1 MRPLWVLPDA
11 VGLVILADSPNAS
24 VHRGGAAV
32 VGEVHD
38 ASGTPSLVLIEL
50 EDLDADELTELV
62 RGLTRSITGRAT
74 ALPEALDPALA
85 CVAPSLAEARRLVVD
100 AREDVDEWRSLSL
113 DGRGLPG
120 GTVEC
125 ARIEALRL
133 HPERSVEISANGR
146 GHTESGF
153 SFPFHGDVLLSD
165 TELAES
171 LALLSAHPAQFRPVI
186 QRALGRD
193 ELPRLRALLETSTS
207 PGTHSLDQ
215 LAGRVVVRA
224 APTTP
229 HPDQVR
235 SEPKSPPPAAPL
247 PGTPAARALEK
258 VADVPG
264 YRRGRSAQ
272 GAGAG
277 GKLSAN
283 ESPFGPPP
291 IVRAALAAAAENLNR
306 YPEEDPVLDQLAEH
320 LGIDVERLV
329 LTNGSDELCY
339 LLARLVLDDEPGDPG
354 ARRQGFAVVG
364 DPCYQIDATASTL
377 AGAPIVRVPLING
390 AHDLGAMA
398 RAAREGATLVW
409 LPSPHNPTGVAVAS
423 DELVTFLDE
432 VPGDCLVVLDEAYGG
447 FTQCDDPNATLK
459 LSEGR
464 PNLLVQRTF
473 SKDWGLAGLR
483 VGYAVGDATLIGAL
497 RRARPPFSVNALALA
512 AVSAVIGCKDWRA
525 SVVARIVE
533 ERALL
538 ESTLEEL
545 GVAFFPSEANFVTC
559 ALSFPDLRD
568 ALASEGLSVRD
579 GADLGLPGWTRITVG
594 WAPQMAALR
603 DVLQHHVDAVAK
615 EPRGSPFLSSQS
627 TVHLDRP
634 S

>member
-1 MRPLWVLPDA
+1 VQ
-11 VGLVILADSPNAS
+11 
-24 VHRGGAAV
+24 GAN
-32 VGEVHD
+32 
-38 ASGTPSLVLIEL
+38 GTTSLVLVEF
-50 EDLDADELTELV
+50 DNLDEAELTELL
-62 RGLTRSITGRAT
+62 RGHARGVTGRAT

-85 CVAPSLAEARRLVVD
+85 CVALSLADARRLVVD
-100 AREDVDEWRSLSL
+100 AREADGAGRARSL
-113 DGRGLPG
+113 DARIIPG

-133 HPERSVEISANGR
+133 HPERSVEISANGP
-146 GHTESGF
+146 GHTENG
-153 SFPFHGDVLLSD
+153 PPIPHHRDVPLSD

-186 QRALGRD
+186 QTALGRD
-193 ELPRLRALLETSTS
+193 ELSRLRALFEQPTGPNS
-207 PGTHSLDQ
+207 HSLDQ

-229 HPDQVR
+229 RLDQVR
-235 SEPKSPPPAAPL
+235 SEPNPPPPVAPL
-247 PGTPAARALEK
+247 AGTPAARALEK

-264 YRRGRSAQ
+264 YRQGRSAR

-277 GKLSAN
+277 GKLSSN

-291 IVRAALAAAAENLNR
+291 AVRVALSAATENLNR
-306 YPEEDPVLDQLAEH
+306 YPEETPVLDQLAQH
-320 LGIDVERLV
+320 LGVDVERLV

-339 LLARLVLDDEPGDPG
+339 LLARLVLDDAPGEPG

-364 DPCYQIDATASTL
+364 EPCYQIDATASTL
-377 AGAPIVRVPLING
+377 AGAPIVRVPLVGG

-398 RAAREGATLVW
+398 RVAREGATLVW

-423 DELVTFLDE
+423 EEFVAFLDE

-512 AVSAVIGCKDWRA
+512 AVSAVLSCEEWRA
-525 SVVARIVE
+525 SVVDHVVK
-533 ERALL
+533 ERTLL

-568 ALASEGLSVRD
+568 ALTSEGLSVRD

-603 DVLQHHVDAVAK
+603 DVLRHHVAAN
-615 EPRGSPFLSSQS
+615 
-627 TVHLDRP
+627 TN
-634 S
+634 

>member
-1 MRPLWVLPDA
+1 MNSPPQVGGVDVRPLWVLPDV
-11 VGLVILADSPNAS
+11 VGLVLLADGPNAAA
-24 VHRGGAAV
+24 HRGGAAV
-32 VGEVHD
+32 VGEVHG
-38 ASGTPSLVLIEL
+38 ASGTISLVLIEL
-50 EDLDADELTELV
+50 EDLDAAELTELV
-62 RGLTRSITGRAT
+62 RGHTRGVTGRAT
-74 ALPEALDPALA
+74 ALPKTLDPVLA
-85 CVAPSLAEARRLVVD
+85 CIAPSLAEARRLVDD
-100 AREDVDEWRSLSL
+100 ARGEDGTGRSLSL
-113 DGRGLPG
+113 DERILPG
-120 GTVEC
+120 GTIEC

-133 HPERSVEISANGR
+133 HPEHSVEISANGR
-146 GHTESGF
+146 GHTEVGLP
-153 SFPFHGDVLLSD
+153 FPLQRDVPLSD

-171 LALLSAHPAQFRPVI
+171 LTLLSAHPAQFRPVI
-186 QRALGRD
+186 QTALSRD
-193 ELPRLRALLETSTS
+193 ELPRLRALLEKSTS
-207 PGTHSLDQ
+207 PGAHSLDQ

-224 APTTP
+224 ALTTP
-229 HPDQVR
+229 RPDRAQ
-235 SEPKSPPPAAPL
+235 SEPKPPPPEAPL

-258 VADVPG
+258 VAAVPG
-264 YRRGRSAQ
+264 YRRGRSAR

-291 IVRAALAAAAENLNR
+291 IVRAALAAAVENLNR

-320 LGIDVERLV
+320 LGIDVKRLV

-339 LLARLVLDDEPGDPG
+339 LLARLVLDDAPGDPG

-377 AGAPIVRVPLING
+377 AGAPVVRVPLIGG

-398 RAAREGATLVW
+398 HAAREGATLVW

-423 DELVTFLDE
+423 DEFVAFLDE

-447 FTQCDDPNATLK
+447 FTNCDDPNATLK

-512 AVSAVIGCKDWRA
+512 AVSAVLGCEEWRA

-533 ERALL
+533 ERAML

-545 GVAFFPSEANFVTC
+545 GVPFFPSEANFVTC

-603 DVLQHHVDAVAK
+603 DLLRHHVNAH
-615 EPRGSPFLSSQS
+615 G
-627 TVHLDRP
+627 
-634 S
+634 